1 MHPHSEAQVG
11 LGAWVFIKVP
21 EGSSLGH
28 QTVLGEC
35 MSGAAAFPGWLEQTT
50 LQASGGLVVLRG
62 LGC

>member
-1 MHPHSEAQVG
+1 MDPHSEVQVG
-11 LGAWVFIKVP
+11 LGAWGLHQSPRGIFP
-21 EGSSLGH
+21 WSLDR
-28 QTVLGEC
+28 TWEC